1 MKASADAS
9 HAWVLAQELM
19 GMCSQLSAAE
29 GEGEKKMWNS
39 ATIVRQILNLYFYLV
54 VLIK

>member
-1 MKASADAS
+1 MHGCLPKSS
-9 HAWVLAQELM
+9 W
-19 GMCSQLSAAE
+19 CSQLSAAE